1 MTETS
6 SRPVSLHAYF
16 GYRDAVA
23 ALRWLERAFGFE
35 TTFEVPDDKGGIM
48 HAEMRRE
55 NVAITL
61 FTDKEG
67 YDRPE
72 RKGESVGHGSYIA
85 LDTEALVDAVFASA
99 VEAGADV
106 VWEPAGTEWGTTAA
120 GSRTSKATS
129 GPSAP
134 TTLAK
139 APASGATSRPPTLQ
153 SYRSDPPARA

>member
-6 SRPVSLHAYF
+6 TCPASLHAYF

-35 TTFEVPDDKGGIM
+35 TTLEVPDDKGGIM

-55 NVAITL
+55 NVAIAL
-61 FTDKEG
+61 FTDEEG

-85 LDTEALVDAVFASA
+85 LNTEALVDAVFASA
-99 VEAGADV
+99 VDAGAEV
-106 VWEPAGTEWGTTAA
+106 IWEPAGTEWGN
-120 GSRTSKATS
+120 
-129 GPSAP
+129 
-134 TTLAK
+134 
-139 APASGATSRPPTLQ
+139 
-153 SYRSDPPARA
+153 YRCRVADLERYEWTFGTYHPGESTGEWSDD